1 MLPPDLPLV
10 DHHCHSVLGG
20 DLSAAAFA
28 RLLTESDRPPA
39 PGTDYLDTQLGFAVR
54 RHCAPLLDLEP
65 HCPPE
70 AYLERRRSLGAAE
83 ATRRLLRAAGLRT
96 LLVDTGL
103 VEVPGAGPLL
113 SLPELASA
121 ASAEVHRVV
130 RLETVAEEVAQGWV
144 SARSYGDDCVRAL
157 TGAVQ
162 DAGTVAVKSVLAY
175 RHGLD
180 VEPDR
185 PSEAAVAHAAGE
197 WLAQLDQHGG
207 PLRLTHPVLL
217 RHLLWTAVDLG
228 LPIQLHTGFGDP
240 DLTLHR
246 ADPSLL
252 TGFIRAVEPRGVP
265 LVLLHGYPYHR
276 QAAYLAAVYPHVY
289 ADVGLTLSHS
299 GARAGAVLAEVL
311 EVVPFGKVLFST
323 DAYGLPELYPVGAAL
338 FRHALAG
345 LLDGWTADGS
355 WSAAD
360 ADRVAALI
368 GGANARRLY
377 ALPGR

>member
-1 MLPPDLPLV
+1 MASLAFPLV
-10 DHHCHSVLGG
+10 DHHCHSVFGG
-20 DLSAAAFA
+20 DLSPAAFA
-28 RLLTESDRPPA
+28 GLLTESDRPPA

-70 AYLERRRSLGAAE
+70 EYLARRRALGPAE

-103 VEVPGAGPLL
+103 VEAPGAGPLL

-121 ASAEVHRVV
+121 AAAEVHQVV
-130 RLETVAEEVAQGWV
+130 RLETVAEGVAQGWV
-144 SARSYGDDCVRAL
+144 SARSYGDDCATALAEAVR
-157 TGAVQ
+157 
-162 DAGTVAVKSVLAY
+162 DAGAVAVKSVLAY

-180 VEPDR
+180 LEPE
-185 PSEAAVAHAAGE
+185 PPTETEVARAAGE
-197 WLAQLDQHGG
+197 WLEHHDQHGG
-207 PLRLTHPVLL
+207 PPRLVHPVLL
-217 RHLLWTAVDLG
+217 RHLLWTAVELG

-252 TGFIRAVEPRGVP
+252 TGFVRAVEPHGVP

-276 QAAYLAAVYPHVY
+276 QAAYLAAVHPHVY
-289 ADVGLTLSHS
+289 ADVGLALSHS

-338 FRHALAG
+338 FRSALGG

-360 ADRVAALI
+360 ADRVAVLI

-377 ALPGR
+377 GLPGA